1 MIGDR
6 SSVDAEV
13 IPVESVCVID
23 FESLLNDESARRA
36 AFPSCRDR
44 IFFAHAA
51 VAPIP
56 QVAVEAMES
65 FNRASATGELDYGE
79 VFLKRM
85 DRIRGAATRLFGGAP
100 EEFAL
105 LGPTSLGLSLVAN
118 GLDWQPGDEIITY
131 LDDYPANVYPWKQL
145 EHLGVRIVYLQPHE
159 VGAITPELVREAITP
174 RTKLLALASCHFL
187 TGYRLDIAAVGAIA
201 RELGLLFC
209 LDAIQTAGA
218 FPTPVEE
225 VDFLSADSHK
235 WMLGP
240 SSAGVVYVAKA
251 RQEQL
256 RPSLYGAW
264 NVISPNFIAR
274 DEITF
279 EPGARRYEPGV
290 LNASGLLGMEA
301 SIDLL
306 TGIGIERIA
315 ARILELKAH
324 LCEGLGRL
332 GLRIVGPREGSAASG
347 ITSCTDR
354 ERPDRVGDLY
364 QALHRAGV
372 VASFR
377 HDRAGLPHLR
387 FSPHFYN
394 THAEVERVFEAISG
408 AGT

>member
-1 MIGDR
+1 MN
-6 SSVDAEV
+6 
-13 IPVESVCVID
+13 PL
-23 FESLLNDESARRA
+23 ESLLGDDSLRRA
-36 AFPSCRDR
+36 AFPACRDR

-56 QVAVEAMES
+56 QVAVEAMDA
-65 FNRASATGELDYGE
+65 FNRASATGELDYSE

-85 DRIRGAATRLFGGAP
+85 DRIRGAASRLFGGAP
-100 EEFAL
+100 DEFAL

-118 GLDWQPGDEIITY
+118 GLEWHTGDEIITY

-145 EHLGVRIVYLQPHE
+145 ERLGVKIVYLQPAE
-159 VGAITPELVREAITP
+159 TGAITPELVRAAITP

-201 RELGLLFC
+201 REHGLLFC
-209 LDAIQTAGA
+209 LDAIQTVGA
-218 FPTPVEE
+218 FPTPVAE

-251 RQEQL
+251 RQELL

-264 NVISPNFIAR
+264 NVVSPNFIAR

-306 TGIGIERIA
+306 AGIGIDHIA
-315 ARILELKAH
+315 ARLLELKAH
-324 LCEGLGRL
+324 LCEELDQL
-332 GLRIVGPREGSAASG
+332 GLVLVGPREGSAASG
-347 ITSCTDR
+347 ITSCTDPD
-354 ERPDRVGDLY
+354 RPDRIGHLY
-364 QALHRAGV
+364 HALHQAGV

-377 HDRAGLPHLR
+377 HDRQGRPHLR

-394 THAEVERVFEAISG
+394 THDEIDRVLAVMDR

>member
-1 MIGDR
+1 VTDL
-6 SSVDAEV
+6 D
-13 IPVESVCVID
+13 
-23 FESLLNDESARRA
+23 SLLNDETLRRA
-36 AFPSCRDR
+36 AFPACRER
-44 IFFAHAA
+44 IFLAHAA

-56 QVAVEAMES
+56 QAAVEVMDA
-65 FNRASATGELDYGE
+65 FNRTSATGELDYGE

-85 DRIRGAATRLFGGAP
+85 DRVRGSASRLFGGTP

-118 GLDWQPGDEIITY
+118 GLDWKPGDEIITY

-145 EHLGVRIVYLQPHE
+145 ERFGVHVVYLRPHE
-159 VGAITPELVREAITP
+159 TGAITPELVEAAITP

-187 TGYRLDIAAVGAIA
+187 TGYRLDIAAVGVIA
-201 RELGLLFC
+201 REHGVLFC

-218 FPTPVEE
+218 FPTPAEE

-240 SSAGVVYVAKA
+240 SAAGVVYVAKA
-251 RQEQL
+251 RQELL

-264 NVISPNFIAR
+264 NVVSPNFIAR
-274 DEITF
+274 DEIAF

-290 LNASGLLGMEA
+290 LNATGLLGMEA

-306 TGIGIERIA
+306 TGIGIDRIA
-315 ARILELKAH
+315 ARLLELKAH
-324 LCEGLGRL
+324 LCEGLVEL
-332 GLRIVGPREGSAASG
+332 GLQIVGPREGSAASG

-354 ERPDRVGDLY
+354 ERPDRIGHLY
-364 QALHRAGV
+364 QALHQAGI
-372 VASFR
+372 ATSFR
-377 HDRAGLPHLR
+377 HDRAGRPHLR

-394 THAEVERVFEAISG
+394 THAELDRVLEVLKG

>member
-1 MIGDR
+1 MDATPFPVD
-6 SSVDAEV
+6 SSTVN
-13 IPVESVCVID
+13 PLESYLSD
-23 FESLLNDESARRA
+23 DSLRRA
-36 AFPSCRDR
+36 AFPACRDR

-56 QVAVEAMES
+56 QVAVEAMDA

-85 DRIRGAATRLFGGAP
+85 DRIRGAASRLFGGAP

-118 GLDWQPGDEIITY
+118 GLDWRPGDEIITY
-131 LDDYPANVYPWKQL
+131 LDDYPANIYPWKQL
-145 EHLGVRIVYLQPHE
+145 ERLGVRIVYLQPAE
-159 VGAITPELVREAITP
+159 TGAITPELVHAAITP

-187 TGYRLDIAAVGAIA
+187 TGYRLDIAAVGSIA
-201 RELGLLFC
+201 REHGLLFC

-218 FPTPVEE
+218 FSTPVEE

-251 RQEQL
+251 RQELL

-264 NVISPNFIAR
+264 NVVSPNFIAR

-306 TGIGIERIA
+306 TGIGIDHIA
-315 ARILELKAH
+315 ARLLKLKAH
-324 LCEGLGRL
+324 LCEGLDRI
-332 GLRIVGPREGSAASG
+332 GLNVVGPREGSAASG
-347 ITSCTDR
+347 ITSCTDPD
-354 ERPDRVGDLY
+354 RPDRIGHLY
-364 QALHRAGV
+364 HALHHAGV

-377 HDRAGLPHLR
+377 HDRQGRPHLR

-394 THAEVERVFEAISG
+394 THDEIERVLEVMAG

>member
-1 MIGDR
+1 VDAAAFPVDS
-6 SSVDAEV
+6 SSVN
-13 IPVESVCVID
+13 PLESYLGD
-23 FESLLNDESARRA
+23 DTLRRA
-36 AFPSCRDR
+36 AFPACRDR

-51 VAPIP
+51 VAPIT
-56 QVAVEAMES
+56 QAALEAMEA
-65 FNRASATGELDYGE
+65 FNLASATGELDYGE

-85 DRIRGAATRLFGGAP
+85 DRIRGSAARLFGGAP

-118 GLDWQPGDEIITY
+118 GLDWSPGDEIITY

-145 EHLGVRIVYLQPHE
+145 EHFGVRIVYLHPRE
-159 VGAITPELVREAITP
+159 TGAITPELVRAAITP

-187 TGYRLDIAAVGAIA
+187 TGYRLDIAAIGAIA
-201 RELGLLFC
+201 REHGILFC

-251 RQEQL
+251 RQEML

-264 NVISPNFIAR
+264 NVVSPNFIAR
-274 DEITF
+274 DEIIF

-306 TGIGIERIA
+306 TGIGIDRIA
-315 ARILELKAH
+315 SRLLELKAH
-324 LCEGLGRL
+324 LCEGLDRL
-332 GLRIVGPREGSAASG
+332 GLVIVGPREGAAASG
-347 ITSCTDR
+347 ITSCTDSD
-354 ERPDRVGDLY
+354 RPDRIGHLY
-364 QALHRAGV
+364 HTLHQAGV

-377 HDRAGLPHLR
+377 HDRAGRPHLR

-394 THAEVERVFEAISG
+394 THDEVDRVLAVMEG

>member
-1 MIGDR
+1 MTDL
-6 SSVDAEV
+6 D
-13 IPVESVCVID
+13 
-23 FESLLNDESARRA
+23 SLLNDETLRRA
-36 AFPSCRDR
+36 AFPACRDR
-44 IFFAHAA
+44 IFLAHAA

-56 QVAVEAMES
+56 QAAVEAMDT

-85 DRIRGAATRLFGGAP
+85 ERVRGAASRLFGGAP

-118 GLDWQPGDEIITY
+118 GLDWKPGDEIVTY

-145 EHLGVRIVYLQPHE
+145 ERLGVRIVYLQPHE
-159 VGAITPELVREAITP
+159 TGAITPGLVRDAITP

-187 TGYRLDIAAVGAIA
+187 TGHRLDIAAIGAIA
-201 RELGLLFC
+201 REHGLLFC

-218 FPTPVEE
+218 FPTPAEE

-251 RQEQL
+251 RQELL

-264 NVISPNFIAR
+264 NVVSPNFIAR
-274 DEITF
+274 DEIAF

-290 LNASGLLGMEA
+290 LNATGLLGMEA

-306 TGIGIERIA
+306 TGIGIDRIA
-315 ARILELKAH
+315 ARLLELKAH
-324 LCEGLGRL
+324 LCEGLDRL
-332 GLRIVGPREGSAASG
+332 GLTVVGPRDGSAASG
-347 ITSCTDR
+347 ITSCTD
-354 ERPDRVGDLY
+354 PDRPGRVGELH
-364 QALHRAGV
+364 QALHQAGI
-372 VASFR
+372 ATSFR
-377 HDRAGLPHLR
+377 HDRTGRPHLR

-394 THAEVERVFEAISG
+394 THAELDRVFEVMKG

>member
-1 MIGDR
+1 MDATPFPVD
-6 SSVDAEV
+6 SSIVN
-13 IPVESVCVID
+13 PLESYLSD
-23 FESLLNDESARRA
+23 DSLRRA
-36 AFPSCRDR
+36 AFPACLDR

-56 QVAVEAMES
+56 QVAVEAMDT

-85 DRIRGAATRLFGGAP
+85 DRIRGAASRLFGGSP
-100 EEFAL
+100 DEFAL

-118 GLDWQPGDEIITY
+118 GLDWRPGDEIITY

-145 EHLGVRIVYLQPHE
+145 ERLGVKIVYLQPAE
-159 VGAITPELVREAITP
+159 TGAITPELVHAAITP

-187 TGYRLDIAAVGAIA
+187 TGYRLDITAVGAIA
-201 RELGLLFC
+201 REHGLIFC

-218 FPTPVEE
+218 FPTPVAE

-251 RQEQL
+251 RQELL

-264 NVISPNFIAR
+264 NVVSPNFIAR

-290 LNASGLLGMEA
+290 LNATGLLGMEA

-306 TGIGIERIA
+306 AGIGIDHIA
-315 ARILELKAH
+315 ARLLELKAH
-324 LCEGLGRL
+324 LCEGLDRL
-332 GLRIVGPREGSAASG
+332 GLVLVGPREGSAASG
-347 ITSCTDR
+347 ITSCTDPD
-354 ERPDRVGDLY
+354 RPDRIGHLY
-364 QALHRAGV
+364 HALHQAGIV
-372 VASFR
+372 TSFR
-377 HDRAGLPHLR
+377 HDRQGRPHLR

-394 THAEVERVFEAISG
+394 THDEIDRVLAVMDR

>member
-1 MIGDR
+1 M
-6 SSVDAEV
+6 VFT
-13 IPVESVCVID
+13 VESTRVTHLD
-23 FESLLNDESARRA
+23 TLLNDETLRRA
-36 AFPSCRDR
+36 AFPACRDR

-56 QVAVEAMES
+56 EVAVEAMEE

-79 VFLKRM
+79 VFLRRM
-85 DRIRGAATRLFGGAP
+85 DRVRGAAARLFGGDAD
-100 EEFAL
+100 EFAL

-118 GLDWQPGDEIITY
+118 GLEWKEGDEVVTY

-145 EHLGVRIVYLQPHE
+145 ERLGVRVVYLHPGE
-159 VGAITPELVREAITP
+159 TGAITPELVRDAITP
-174 RTKLLALASCHFL
+174 RTRLLALASCHFL
-187 TGYRLDIAAVGAIA
+187 TGYRLDIAAVGSIA
-201 RELGLLFC
+201 RKHGTLFC

-218 FPTPVEE
+218 FPTPAGE

-240 SSAGVVYVAKA
+240 SAAGVFYVAKS
-251 RQEQL
+251 RQELL

-264 NVISPNFIAR
+264 NVVSPNFIAR
-274 DEITF
+274 DGITF

-306 TGIGIERIA
+306 TGFGIDRISV
-315 ARILELKAH
+315 RLLELKAH
-324 LCEGLGRL
+324 LCEGLDRI
-332 GLRIVGPREGSAASG
+332 GLKVVGPREGTAASG
-347 ITSCTDR
+347 ITSCIDPV
-354 ERPDRVGDLY
+354 RPDRIGELY
-364 QALHRAGV
+364 HRLYGAGV

-377 HDRAGLPHLR
+377 HDREGRPYLR

-394 THAEVERVFEAISG
+394 THAEIERVLEVMSG

>member
-1 MIGDR
+1 
-6 SSVDAEV
+6 VDAEAF
-13 IPVESVCVID
+13 PVEPVSVID

-51 VAPIP
+51 VAPVT
-56 QVAVEAMES
+56 QAAVEAMES

-118 GLDWQPGDEIITY
+118 GLDWEPGDEIITY

-145 EHLGVRIVYLQPHE
+145 ERLGVRIVYLQPQE

-201 RELGLLFC
+201 REHGLLFC

-251 RQEQL
+251 RQELL

-274 DEITF
+274 DEIVF

-301 SIDLL
+301 SLDLL
-306 TGIGIERIA
+306 TGIGIDRIA
-315 ARILELKAH
+315 ARLLELKAH
-324 LCEGLGRL
+324 LCEGLDRL
-332 GLRIVGPREGSAASG
+332 GLSIAGPREGSAASG
-347 ITSCTDR
+347 ITSCTDPV
-354 ERPDRVGDLY
+354 RPGRIGELY
-364 QALHRAGV
+364 QLLHESGI

-377 HDRAGLPHLR
+377 HDRKGRPYLR

-394 THAEVERVFEAISG
+394 THAEVERVLEVIRG

>member
-1 MIGDR
+1 M
-6 SSVDAEV
+6 DAEV
-13 IPVESVCVID
+13 FTVESGSVSD
-23 FESLLNDESARRA
+23 FESLLNDESLRRA

-44 IFFAHAA
+44 IFLAHAA

-56 QVAVEAMES
+56 EVAVEAMEA

-85 DRIRGAATRLFGGAP
+85 DRIRGAAARLFGGSA

-118 GLDWQPGDEIITY
+118 GLDWRPGDEIITY

-145 EHLGVRIVYLQPHE
+145 ERLGVRIVYLQPHE
-159 VGAITPELVREAITP
+159 VGAITPELVREAITS
-174 RTKLLALASCHFL
+174 RTRLLALASCHFL
-187 TGYRLDIAAVGAIA
+187 TGYRLDIAAVGKIA
-201 RELGLLFC
+201 REHGLLFC

-218 FPTPVEE
+218 FPTPVAE

-274 DEITF
+274 DEIIF
-279 EPGARRYEPGV
+279 ERGARRYEPGV

-306 TGIGIERIA
+306 TGIGIDRIA
-315 ARILELKAH
+315 SRLLELKAH

-332 GLRIVGPREGSAASG
+332 GLQIVGPREGSAASG

-354 ERPDRVGDLY
+354 ERPERVGDLY
-364 QALHRAGV
+364 QALLRAGV

-377 HDRAGLPHLR
+377 HDRAGCPHLR

-394 THAEVERVFEAISG
+394 THAEVEGVFEAITM